1 MKVDVYNVPIVVG
14 VDVINGGK
22 MGDIKNFNNKDTL
35 LDETLAA
42 FAELISQ
49 PDEVFDQLAPIILQ
63 EVVKSFDDKALCQ
76 KLVEEFDAEYI
87 NQDID
92 EVKEK
97 QVEAIKQAFSEYSE
111 NKVDFLVRLVTISF
125 NIYKREK
132 SNEKGSIT
140 IPIELSEMA
149 QIPTYFYDGDSGMD
163 VRAIEDIDIAPGETK
178 LINTGIRVA
187 IPKEYEIQV
196 RAKSGRSLKTKLRMG
211 NSIGTIDSN
220 YRGSIGIIA
229 ENIEPKIKDIDYEA
243 IWDYELGAIDYL
255 KIKSITYGSSIH
267 IAKGEKIA
275 QLVLCKVEKAN
286 FVQVDNINDI
296 PSDGR
301 ADGGFGSTGDK

>member
-1 MKVDVYNVPIVVG
+1 
-14 VDVINGGK
+14 

-97 QVEAIKQAFSEYSE
+97 QIEAIKQAFSEYSE
-111 NKVDFLVRLVTISF
+111 NKVNFLTRLISISF

-132 SNEKGSIT
+132 NKDKQSIT
-140 IPIELSEMA
+140 IPIELSEGV
-149 QIPTYFYDGDSGMD
+149 QLPTYFYDGDSGMD

-178 LINTGIRVA
+178 LIDTGIKVA
-187 IPKEYEIQV
+187 IPKGYEIQV

-229 ENIEPKIKDIDYEA
+229 ENIEPKIKDIEYETV
-243 IWDYELGAIDYL
+243 WNEDHAIDHL

>member
-49 PDEVFDQLAPIILQ
+49 PDDVFDQLAPIILQ

-97 QVEAIKQAFSEYSE
+97 QIEAIKQAFSEYSE
-111 NKVDFLVRLVTISF
+111 NKVNFLTRLISISF

-132 SNEKGSIT
+132 NNDKQSIT
-140 IPIELSEMA
+140 IPIELSEGV
-149 QIPTYFYDGDSGMD
+149 QLPTYFYDGDSGMD

-178 LINTGIRVA
+178 LIDTGIKVA
-187 IPKEYEIQV
+187 IPKGYEIQV

-286 FVQVDNINDI
+286 FIQVDNINDI

>member
-1 MKVDVYNVPIVVG
+1 
-14 VDVINGGK
+14 

-63 EVVKSFDDKALCQ
+63 EVVKNFDDKALCQ

-97 QVEAIKQAFSEYSE
+97 QIEAIKQAFSEYSE
-111 NKVDFLVRLVTISF
+111 NKVNFLTRLISISF

-132 SNEKGSIT
+132 NNDKQSIT
-140 IPIELSEMA
+140 IPIELSEEV
-149 QIPTYFYDGDSGMD
+149 QLPTYFYDGDSGMD

-178 LINTGIRVA
+178 LIDTGIKVA
-187 IPKEYEIQV
+187 IPKGYEIQV
-196 RAKSGRSLKTKLRMG
+196 RAKSGRSVKTKLRMG

-267 IAKGEKIA
+267 ITKGEKIA

>member
-1 MKVDVYNVPIVVG
+1 
-14 VDVINGGK
+14 

-97 QVEAIKQAFSEYSE
+97 QIEAIKQAFSEYSE
-111 NKVDFLVRLVTISF
+111 NKVNFLTRLISISF

-132 SNEKGSIT
+132 NNDKQSIT
-140 IPIELSEMA
+140 IPIELSEGV
-149 QIPTYFYDGDSGMD
+149 QLPTYFYDGDSGMD

-178 LINTGIRVA
+178 LIDTGIKVA
-187 IPKEYEIQV
+187 IPKGYEIQV

-243 IWDYELGAIDYL
+243 IWDYELGAIDCL

>member
-1 MKVDVYNVPIVVG
+1 MKADACNVLIVVG
-14 VDVINGGK
+14 VDVIDGGK
-22 MGDIKNFNNKDTL
+22 MGDTKNFNNKDTL

-97 QVEAIKQAFSEYSE
+97 QVKAIKQAFSEYSE
-111 NKVDFLVRLVTISF
+111 NKVNFLTRLISISF

-132 SNEKGSIT
+132 NNDKQSIT
-140 IPIELSEMA
+140 IPIELSEGV
-149 QIPTYFYDGDSGMD
+149 QLPTYFYDGDSGMD

-178 LINTGIRVA
+178 LIDTGIKVA
-187 IPKEYEIQV
+187 IPKGYEIQV

>member
-1 MKVDVYNVPIVVG
+1 
-14 VDVINGGK
+14 

-49 PDEVFDQLAPIILQ
+49 PDDVFDQLAPIILQ

-76 KLVEEFDAEYI
+76 KLVEEFDTEYI

-97 QVEAIKQAFSEYSE
+97 QIEAIKQAFSEYSE
-111 NKVDFLVRLVTISF
+111 NKVNFLTRLISISF

-132 SNEKGSIT
+132 NKDKQSIT
-140 IPIELSEMA
+140 IPIELSEGV
-149 QIPTYFYDGDSGMD
+149 QLPTYFYDGDSGMD
-163 VRAIEDIDIAPGETK
+163 VRAIENIDIAPGETK
-178 LINTGIRVA
+178 LIDTGIKVA
-187 IPKEYEIQV
+187 IPKGYEIQV

-255 KIKSITYGSSIH
+255 KIKSITYGSTIH
-267 IAKGEKIA
+267 ITKGEKIA

-286 FVQVDNINDI
+286 FIQVDNINDI

-301 ADGGFGSTGDK
+301 ADEGFGSTGDK

>member
-1 MKVDVYNVPIVVG
+1 
-14 VDVINGGK
+14 

-76 KLVEEFDAEYI
+76 KLVEEFDTEYI

-92 EVKEK
+92 EVKGK

-111 NKVDFLVRLVTISF
+111 NKVDFLVRLITISF

-178 LINTGIRVA
+178 LIDTGIKVA
-187 IPKEYEIQV
+187 IPKGYEIQV

-243 IWDYELGAIDYL
+243 IWDYELGTIDYL

>member
-1 MKVDVYNVPIVVG
+1 
-14 VDVINGGK
+14 

-49 PDEVFDQLAPIILQ
+49 PDDVFDQLAPIILQ

-76 KLVEEFDAEYI
+76 KLVEEFDTEYI

-97 QVEAIKQAFSEYSE
+97 QIEAIKQAFSEYSE

-178 LINTGIRVA
+178 LIDTGIKVA
-187 IPKEYEIQV
+187 IPKGYEIQV

-229 ENIEPKIKDIDYEA
+229 ENIEPKIKDIGYEE
-243 IWDYELGAIDYL
+243 IWNTETGNIDHL
-255 KIKSITYGSSIH
+255 KIKYIDYGSTIH

>member
-1 MKVDVYNVPIVVG
+1 
-14 VDVINGGK
+14 
-22 MGDIKNFNNKDTL
+22 MGDIKEFNTKDKL
-35 LDETLAA
+35 FDESLAA
-42 FAELISQ
+42 FAELLSQ

-63 EVVKSFDDKALCQ
+63 ETIKSFDDKTMCQ
-76 KLVEEFDAEYI
+76 KLVMEFDAEYVDE
-87 NQDID
+87 DID

-97 QVEAIKQAFSEYSE
+97 QIKEIKSTFSEYSE
-111 NKVDFLVRLVTISF
+111 NKVDFLVRLLTISF

-178 LINTGIRVA
+178 LIDTGIKVA
-187 IPKEYEIQV
+187 IPKGYEIQV

-229 ENIEPKIKDIDYEA
+229 ENIESKIKDIDYEV
-243 IWDYELGAIDYL
+243 IWDESGVIDHL
-255 KIKSITYGSSIH
+255 KIKSIIYGSSIH

>member
-1 MKVDVYNVPIVVG
+1 
-14 VDVINGGK
+14 

-49 PDEVFDQLAPIILQ
+49 PDDVFDQLAPIILQ

-97 QVEAIKQAFSEYSE
+97 QIEAIKQAFSEYSE
-111 NKVDFLVRLVTISF
+111 NKVNFLTRLISISF

-132 SNEKGSIT
+132 NNDKQSIT
-140 IPIELSEMA
+140 IPIELSEGV
-149 QIPTYFYDGDSGMD
+149 QLPTYFYDGDSGMD

-178 LINTGIRVA
+178 LIDTGIKIA
-187 IPKEYEIQV
+187 IPKGYEIQV

-286 FVQVDNINDI
+286 FIQVDNINDI

-301 ADGGFGSTGDK
+301 ADGGLGSTGDK

>member
-1 MKVDVYNVPIVVG
+1 
-14 VDVINGGK
+14 
-22 MGDIKNFNNKDTL
+22 MGDIKEFNTKDKL
-35 LDETLAA
+35 LDESRAA
-42 FAELISQ
+42 FAELLSQ

-97 QVEAIKQAFSEYSE
+97 QIEAIKKAFSEYSE
-111 NKVDFLVRLVTISF
+111 NKINFLIRLISISF

-132 SNEKGSIT
+132 NNDKQSIA
-140 IPIELSEMA
+140 IPIELSEGV
-149 QIPTYFYDGDSGMD
+149 QLPIYFYDGDSGMD

-178 LINTGIRVA
+178 LIDTGIKVA
-187 IPKEYEIQV
+187 IPKGYEIQV

-229 ENIEPKIKDIDYEA
+229 ENIEPKIKDIEYETV
-243 IWDYELGAIDYL
+243 WNEDHAIDHL
-255 KIKSITYGSSIH
+255 KIKSITYGSTIH
-267 IAKGEKIA
+267 ITKGEKIA

-286 FVQVDNINDI
+286 FIQVDNINDI

>member
-1 MKVDVYNVPIVVG
+1 
-14 VDVINGGK
+14 
-22 MGDIKNFNNKDTL
+22 MGDIKEFNTKDKL
-35 LDETLAA
+35 LDESLAA
-42 FAELISQ
+42 FAELLSQ

-63 EVVKSFDDKALCQ
+63 ETIKSFDDKDMCQ
-76 KLVEEFDAEYI
+76 KLVKEFDAEYVDE
-87 NQDID
+87 DID

-97 QVEAIKQAFSEYSE
+97 QIKEIKATFSEYSK
-111 NKVDFLVRLVTISF
+111 NKVDFLVRLLTISF

-178 LINTGIRVA
+178 LIDTGIKVA
-187 IPKEYEIQV
+187 IPKGYEIQV

-243 IWDYELGAIDYL
+243 IWDYESGAIDHL

-267 IAKGEKIA
+267 IDKGEKIA

>member
-1 MKVDVYNVPIVVG
+1 
-14 VDVINGGK
+14 

-97 QVEAIKQAFSEYSE
+97 QIEAIKQAFSEYSE
-111 NKVDFLVRLVTISF
+111 NKVNFLTRLISISF

-132 SNEKGSIT
+132 NNGKQSIT
-140 IPIELSEMA
+140 IPIELSEGV
-149 QIPTYFYDGDSGMD
+149 QLPTYFYDGDSGMD

-178 LINTGIRVA
+178 LIDTGIKVA
-187 IPKEYEIQV
+187 IPKGYEIQV

>member
-1 MKVDVYNVPIVVG
+1 
-14 VDVINGGK
+14 

-63 EVVKSFDDKALCQ
+63 ETVKSFDDKALCQ
-76 KLVEEFDAEYI
+76 KLVEEFDTEYI

-92 EVKEK
+92 EIKEK
-97 QVEAIKQAFSEYSE
+97 QIEAIKQAFSEYSE
-111 NKVDFLVRLVTISF
+111 NKVNFLTKLISISF

-132 SNEKGSIT
+132 NKDKQSIT
-140 IPIELSEMA
+140 IPIELSEGV
-149 QIPTYFYDGDSGMD
+149 QLPTYFYDGDSGMD
-163 VRAIEDIDIAPGETK
+163 VRAIEDISIAPGETK
-178 LINTGIRVA
+178 LINTGIKVA
-187 IPKEYEIQV
+187 IPKGYEIQI
-196 RAKSGRSLKTKLRMG
+196 RPKSGRSLKTKLRMG

-220 YRGSIGIIA
+220 YRGTLGIIM
-229 ENIEPKIKDIDYEA
+229 ENIEPNIKDIKYEPV
-243 IWDYELGAIDYL
+243 WDKDDSNIDHL
-255 KIKSITYGSSIH
+255 KIKSITYGSTIH
-267 IAKGEKIA
+267 ITKGEKIA

-286 FVQVDNINDI
+286 FIQVDNINDI

>member
-1 MKVDVYNVPIVVG
+1 MKVDVYNVLIAVG
-14 VDVINGGK
+14 VDVIDGGK
-22 MGDIKNFNNKDTL
+22 MGDIKEFNTKDKL
-35 LDETLAA
+35 LDESLAA
-42 FAELISQ
+42 FAELLSQ

-63 EVVKSFDDKALCQ
+63 ETIKSFDDKAMCQ
-76 KLVEEFDAEYI
+76 KLVKEFDAEYAGE
-87 NQDID
+87 DID

-97 QVEAIKQAFSEYSE
+97 QIKEIKSTFSEYSK
-111 NKVDFLVRLVTISF
+111 NKVDFLVRLLTISF

-132 SNEKGSIT
+132 SNEKGSII

-163 VRAIEDIDIAPGETK
+163 VRAIEDIDIAPGEIK
-178 LINTGIRVA
+178 LIDTGIKVA
-187 IPKEYEIQV
+187 IPKGYEIQV

-243 IWDYELGAIDYL
+243 IWDESGAIDYL

>member
-1 MKVDVYNVPIVVG
+1 
-14 VDVINGGK
+14 

-63 EVVKSFDDKALCQ
+63 EVVKNFDDKALCQ

-97 QVEAIKQAFSEYSE
+97 QIEAIKQAFSEYSE
-111 NKVDFLVRLVTISF
+111 NKVNFLTRLISISF

-132 SNEKGSIT
+132 NNDKQSIT
-140 IPIELSEMA
+140 IPIELSEGV
-149 QIPTYFYDGDSGMD
+149 QLPTYFYDGDSGMD

-178 LINTGIRVA
+178 LIDTGIKVA
-187 IPKEYEIQV
+187 IPKGYEIQV
-196 RAKSGRSLKTKLRMG
+196 RAKSGRSVKTKLRMG

-267 IAKGEKIA
+267 ITKGEKIA

>member
-1 MKVDVYNVPIVVG
+1 MKADACNVLIVVG
-14 VDVINGGK
+14 VDVIDGGK
-22 MGDIKNFNNKDTL
+22 MGDIKEFNTKDKL
-35 LDETLAA
+35 LDESLAA
-42 FAELISQ
+42 FAELLSQ

-97 QVEAIKQAFSEYSE
+97 QIEAIKKAFSEYSE
-111 NKVDFLVRLVTISF
+111 NKVNFLTRLISISF

-132 SNEKGSIT
+132 NNDKQSII
-140 IPIELSEMA
+140 IPIELSEGV
-149 QIPTYFYDGDSGMD
+149 QLPTYFYDGDSGMD

-178 LINTGIRVA
+178 LIDTGIKVA
-187 IPKEYEIQV
+187 IPKGYEIQV

-243 IWDYELGAIDYL
+243 IWDYELNAIDYL

>member
-1 MKVDVYNVPIVVG
+1 
-14 VDVINGGK
+14 
-22 MGDIKNFNNKDTL
+22 MGDIKEFNTKDKL
-35 LDETLAA
+35 LDESLAA
-42 FAELISQ
+42 FAELLSQ

-97 QVEAIKQAFSEYSE
+97 QIEAIKKAFSEYSE
-111 NKVDFLVRLVTISF
+111 NKVNFLTRLISISF

-132 SNEKGSIT
+132 NNDKQSIT
-140 IPIELSEMA
+140 IPIELSEGV
-149 QIPTYFYDGDSGMD
+149 QLPTYFYDGDSGMD

-178 LINTGIRVA
+178 LIDTGIKVA
-187 IPKEYEIQV
+187 IPKGYEIQV

-243 IWDYELGAIDYL
+243 IWDYELNAIDYL
-255 KIKSITYGSSIH
+255 KIKSIAYGSSIH

>member
-1 MKVDVYNVPIVVG
+1 
-14 VDVINGGK
+14 
-22 MGDIKNFNNKDTL
+22 MGDIKEFNTKDKL
-35 LDETLAA
+35 LDESLAA
-42 FAELISQ
+42 FAELLSQ
-49 PDEVFDQLAPIILQ
+49 PDEIFDQLAPIILQ
-63 EVVKSFDDKALCQ
+63 ETIKSFDDKTMCQ
-76 KLVEEFDAEYI
+76 KLVMEFDAEYAAE
-87 NQDID
+87 DID
-92 EVKEK
+92 KVKEK
-97 QVEAIKQAFSEYSE
+97 QIKEIKSAFSEYSE

-178 LINTGIRVA
+178 LIDTGIKVA
-187 IPKEYEIQV
+187 IPKGYEIQV

-243 IWDYELGAIDYL
+243 IWDYELGTIDYL

>member
-1 MKVDVYNVPIVVG
+1 
-14 VDVINGGK
+14 

-49 PDEVFDQLAPIILQ
+49 PDDVFDQLAPIILQ

-97 QVEAIKQAFSEYSE
+97 QIEAIKQAFSEYSE
-111 NKVDFLVRLVTISF
+111 NKVNFLTRLISISF

-132 SNEKGSIT
+132 NNDKQSIT
-140 IPIELSEMA
+140 IPIELSEGV
-149 QIPTYFYDGDSGMD
+149 QLPTYFYDGDSGMD

-178 LINTGIRVA
+178 LIDTGIKVA
-187 IPKEYEIQV
+187 IPKGYEIQV

-255 KIKSITYGSSIH
+255 KIKSITYGSTIH
-267 IAKGEKIA
+267 ITKGEKIA

-286 FVQVDNINDI
+286 FIQVDNINDI

>member
-1 MKVDVYNVPIVVG
+1 
-14 VDVINGGK
+14 

-97 QVEAIKQAFSEYSE
+97 QIDAIKQAFSEYSE
-111 NKVDFLVRLVTISF
+111 NKVNFLTRLISISF

-132 SNEKGSIT
+132 NNDKQSIT
-140 IPIELSEMA
+140 IPIELSEGV
-149 QIPTYFYDGDSGMD
+149 QLPTYFYDGDSGMD

-178 LINTGIRVA
+178 LIDTGIKVA
-187 IPKEYEIQV
+187 IPKGYEIQV

-243 IWDYELGAIDYL
+243 IWDYELNAIDYL

>member
-1 MKVDVYNVPIVVG
+1 
-14 VDVINGGK
+14 

-49 PDEVFDQLAPIILQ
+49 PEEVFDQLAPIILQ

-76 KLVEEFDAEYI
+76 KLVEEFDTEYI

-97 QVEAIKQAFSEYSE
+97 QIEAIKQAFSEYSE
-111 NKVDFLVRLVTISF
+111 NKVNFLTRLISISF

-132 SNEKGSIT
+132 NNDKQSIT
-140 IPIELSEMA
+140 IPIELSEGV
-149 QIPTYFYDGDSGMD
+149 QLPTYFYDGDSGMD

-178 LINTGIRVA
+178 LIDTGIKVA
-187 IPKEYEIQV
+187 IPKGYEIQV

-301 ADGGFGSTGDK
+301 ADEGFGSTGDK

>member
-1 MKVDVYNVPIVVG
+1 
-14 VDVINGGK
+14 

-63 EVVKSFDDKALCQ
+63 EVVKSFDDNALCQ
-76 KLVEEFDAEYI
+76 KLVEEFDDEYV

-97 QVEAIKQAFSEYSE
+97 QIEAIKQAFSEYSE
-111 NKVDFLVRLVTISF
+111 NKVNFLTRLISISF

-132 SNEKGSIT
+132 NKDKQSIT
-140 IPIELSEMA
+140 IPIELSEGV
-149 QIPTYFYDGDSGMD
+149 QLPTYFYDGDSGMD

-178 LINTGIRVA
+178 LIDTGIKVA
-187 IPKEYEIQV
+187 IPKGYEIQV

-286 FVQVDNINDI
+286 FIQVDNINDI

>member
-1 MKVDVYNVPIVVG
+1 
-14 VDVINGGK
+14 
-22 MGDIKNFNNKDTL
+22 
-35 LDETLAA
+35 
-42 FAELISQ
+42 
-49 PDEVFDQLAPIILQ
+49 
-63 EVVKSFDDKALCQ
+63 
-76 KLVEEFDAEYI
+76 
-87 NQDID
+87 
-92 EVKEK
+92 
-97 QVEAIKQAFSEYSE
+97 
-111 NKVDFLVRLVTISF
+111 
-125 NIYKREK
+125 
-132 SNEKGSIT
+132 
-140 IPIELSEMA
+140 
-149 QIPTYFYDGDSGMD
+149 MD

-178 LINTGIRVA
+178 LIDTGIKVA
-187 IPKEYEIQV
+187 IPKGYEIQV

-229 ENIEPKIKDIDYEA
+229 ENIEPKIKDIDYEE
-243 IWDYELGAIDYL
+243 IWNTETGNIDHL
-255 KIKSITYGSSIH
+255 KIKYIDYGSTIH

>member
-1 MKVDVYNVPIVVG
+1 
-14 VDVINGGK
+14 

-97 QVEAIKQAFSEYSE
+97 QIEAIKQAFSEYSE
-111 NKVDFLVRLVTISF
+111 NKVNFLTRLISISF

-132 SNEKGSIT
+132 NNDKQSIT
-140 IPIELSEMA
+140 IPIELSEGV
-149 QIPTYFYDGDSGMD
+149 QLPTYFYDGDSGMD

-178 LINTGIRVA
+178 LIDTGIKVA
-187 IPKEYEIQV
+187 IPKGYEIQV

>member
-1 MKVDVYNVPIVVG
+1 
-14 VDVINGGK
+14 
-22 MGDIKNFNNKDTL
+22 MGDIKEFNTKDKL
-35 LDETLAA
+35 LDESLAA
-42 FAELISQ
+42 FAELLSQ

-97 QVEAIKQAFSEYSE
+97 QIEAIKQAFSEYSE
-111 NKVDFLVRLVTISF
+111 NKINFLIRLISISF

-132 SNEKGSIT
+132 NNDKQSIA
-140 IPIELSEMA
+140 IPIELSEGV
-149 QIPTYFYDGDSGMD
+149 QLPIYFYDGDSGMD

-178 LINTGIRVA
+178 LIDTGIKVA
-187 IPKEYEIQV
+187 IPKGYEIQV

-229 ENIEPKIKDIDYEA
+229 ENIEPKIKDIEYETV
-243 IWDYELGAIDYL
+243 WNEDHAIDHL
-255 KIKSITYGSSIH
+255 KIKSITYGSTIH
-267 IAKGEKIA
+267 ITKGEKIA

-286 FVQVDNINDI
+286 FIQVDNINDI

>member
-1 MKVDVYNVPIVVG
+1 MKADACNVLIAVG
-14 VDVINGGK
+14 VDVIDGGK
-22 MGDIKNFNNKDTL
+22 MGDIKEFNTKDKL
-35 LDETLAA
+35 LDESLAA
-42 FAELISQ
+42 FAELLSQ
-49 PDEVFDQLAPIILQ
+49 PDEIFDQLAPIILQ
-63 EVVKSFDDKALCQ
+63 ETIKSFDDKTMCQ
-76 KLVEEFDAEYI
+76 KLVMEFDAEYAAE
-87 NQDID
+87 DID
-92 EVKEK
+92 KVKEK
-97 QVEAIKQAFSEYSE
+97 QIKEIKSAFSEYSE

-178 LINTGIRVA
+178 LIDTGIKVA
-187 IPKEYEIQV
+187 IPKGYEIQV

>member
-1 MKVDVYNVPIVVG
+1 
-14 VDVINGGK
+14 
-22 MGDIKNFNNKDTL
+22 MGDIKEFNTKDKL
-35 LDETLAA
+35 LDESLAA
-42 FAELISQ
+42 FAELLSQ

-97 QVEAIKQAFSEYSE
+97 QIEAIKKAFSEYSE
-111 NKVDFLVRLVTISF
+111 KKVNFLTRLISISF

-132 SNEKGSIT
+132 NKDKQSIT
-140 IPIELSEMA
+140 IPIELSEGV
-149 QIPTYFYDGDSGMD
+149 QLPTYFYDGDSGMD

-178 LINTGIRVA
+178 LIDTGIKVA
-187 IPKEYEIQV
+187 IPKGYEIQV

-229 ENIEPKIKDIDYEA
+229 ENIEPKIKDIEYETV
-243 IWDYELGAIDYL
+243 WNEDNSNIDHL
-255 KIKSITYGSSIH
+255 KIKSITYGSTIH
-267 IAKGEKIA
+267 ITKGEKIA

-286 FVQVDNINDI
+286 FIQVDNINDI

>member
-1 MKVDVYNVPIVVG
+1 
-14 VDVINGGK
+14 

-76 KLVEEFDAEYI
+76 KLVEEFDTEYI

-97 QVEAIKQAFSEYSE
+97 QIEAIKQAFSEYSE
-111 NKVDFLVRLVTISF
+111 NKVNFLTRLISISF

-132 SNEKGSIT
+132 NNDKQSIT
-140 IPIELSEMA
+140 IPIELSEGV
-149 QIPTYFYDGDSGMD
+149 QLPTYFYDGDSGMD

-178 LINTGIRVA
+178 LIDTGIKVA
-187 IPKEYEIQV
+187 IPKGYEIQV

-229 ENIEPKIKDIDYEA
+229 ENIEPKIKDIEYETV
-243 IWDYELGAIDYL
+243 WNEDHAIDHL
-255 KIKSITYGSSIH
+255 KIKSITYGSTIH
-267 IAKGEKIA
+267 ITKGEKIA

>member
-1 MKVDVYNVPIVVG
+1 
-14 VDVINGGK
+14 

-35 LDETLAA
+35 LDETLAT

-63 EVVKSFDDKALCQ
+63 EVVKSFDDKELCQ
-76 KLVEEFDAEYI
+76 KLVEEFDTEYI

-97 QVEAIKQAFSEYSE
+97 QIEAIKQAFSEYSE

-132 SNEKGSIT
+132 SNEKDSIT

-178 LINTGIRVA
+178 LIDTGIKVA
-187 IPKEYEIQV
+187 IPKGYEIQV

-229 ENIEPKIKDIDYEA
+229 ENIEPKIKDIDYEE
-243 IWDYELGAIDYL
+243 IWNTETGNIDHL
-255 KIKSITYGSSIH
+255 KIKYIDYGSTIH

>member
-1 MKVDVYNVPIVVG
+1 MKADACNVLMVVG
-14 VDVINGGK
+14 VDVIEGGK
-22 MGDIKNFNNKDTL
+22 MGDIKEFNSKDKV
-35 LDETLAA
+35 LDESLAA
-42 FAELISQ
+42 FAELLSQ

-63 EVVKSFDDKALCQ
+63 ETIKSFDDKTMCQ
-76 KLVEEFDAEYI
+76 KIVIEFDAEYAAE
-87 NQDID
+87 DID
-92 EVKEK
+92 KVKEK
-97 QVEAIKQAFSEYSE
+97 QIKEIKSAFSEYSE

-178 LINTGIRVA
+178 LIDTGIKVA
-187 IPKEYEIQV
+187 IPKGYEIQV

-243 IWDYELGAIDYL
+243 IWDYELGTIDYL

>member
-1 MKVDVYNVPIVVG
+1 
-14 VDVINGGK
+14 

-49 PDEVFDQLAPIILQ
+49 PEEVFDQLAPIILQ

-76 KLVEEFDAEYI
+76 KLVEEFDTEYI

-111 NKVDFLVRLVTISF
+111 NKVNFLTRLISISF

-132 SNEKGSIT
+132 NNDKQSIT
-140 IPIELSEMA
+140 IPIELSEGV
-149 QIPTYFYDGDSGMD
+149 QLPTYFYDGDSGMD

-178 LINTGIRVA
+178 LIDTGIKVA
-187 IPKEYEIQV
+187 IPKGYEIQV

-301 ADGGFGSTGDK
+301 ADEGFGSTGDK

>member
-1 MKVDVYNVPIVVG
+1 
-14 VDVINGGK
+14 

-111 NKVDFLVRLVTISF
+111 NKVNFLTRLISISF

-132 SNEKGSIT
+132 NNDKQSIT
-140 IPIELSEMA
+140 IPIELSEGV
-149 QIPTYFYDGDSGMD
+149 QLPTYFYDGDSGMD

-178 LINTGIRVA
+178 LIDTGIKVA
-187 IPKEYEIQV
+187 IPKGYEIQV

>member
-1 MKVDVYNVPIVVG
+1 
-14 VDVINGGK
+14 

-76 KLVEEFDAEYI
+76 KLVEEFDTEYI

-111 NKVDFLVRLVTISF
+111 NKVNFLTRLISISF

-132 SNEKGSIT
+132 NNDKQSIT
-140 IPIELSEMA
+140 IPIELSEGV
-149 QIPTYFYDGDSGMD
+149 QLPTYFYDGDSGMD

-178 LINTGIRVA
+178 LIDTGIKVA
-187 IPKEYEIQV
+187 IPKGYEIQV

-301 ADGGFGSTGDK
+301 ADRGFGSTGDK

>member
-1 MKVDVYNVPIVVG
+1 
-14 VDVINGGK
+14 

-76 KLVEEFDAEYI
+76 KLVEEFDTEYI

-111 NKVDFLVRLVTISF
+111 NKVNFLTRLISISF

-132 SNEKGSIT
+132 NNDKQSIT
-140 IPIELSEMA
+140 IPIELSEGV
-149 QIPTYFYDGDSGMD
+149 QLPTYFYDGDSGMD

-178 LINTGIRVA
+178 LIDTGIKVA
-187 IPKEYEIQV
+187 IPKGYEIQV

-229 ENIEPKIKDIDYEA
+229 ENIEPKIKDIDYEE
-243 IWDYELGAIDYL
+243 IWNTETGNIDHL
-255 KIKSITYGSSIH
+255 KIKYIDYGSTIH

>member
-1 MKVDVYNVPIVVG
+1 
-14 VDVINGGK
+14 
-22 MGDIKNFNNKDTL
+22 MGDIKEFNTKDKL
-35 LDETLAA
+35 LDESLAA
-42 FAELISQ
+42 FAELLSQ

-97 QVEAIKQAFSEYSE
+97 QIEAIKQAFSEYSE
-111 NKVDFLVRLVTISF
+111 NKVNFLTRLISISF

-132 SNEKGSIT
+132 NNDKQSIA
-140 IPIELSEMA
+140 IPIELSEGV
-149 QIPTYFYDGDSGMD
+149 QLPIYFYDGDSGMD

-178 LINTGIRVA
+178 LIDTGIKVA
-187 IPKEYEIQV
+187 IPKGYEIQV

-229 ENIEPKIKDIDYEA
+229 ENIEPKIKDIEYETV
-243 IWDYELGAIDYL
+243 WNEDHAIDHL
-255 KIKSITYGSSIH
+255 KIKSITYGSTIH
-267 IAKGEKIA
+267 ITKGEKIA

-286 FVQVDNINDI
+286 FIQVDNINDI

>member
-1 MKVDVYNVPIVVG
+1 
-14 VDVINGGK
+14 

-76 KLVEEFDAEYI
+76 KLVEEFDTEYI

-97 QVEAIKQAFSEYSE
+97 QIEAIKQAFSEYSE
-111 NKVDFLVRLVTISF
+111 NKVNFLTRLISISF

-132 SNEKGSIT
+132 NNDKQSIA
-140 IPIELSEMA
+140 IPIELSEGV
-149 QIPTYFYDGDSGMD
+149 QLPIYFYDGDSGMD

-178 LINTGIRVA
+178 LIDTGIKVA
-187 IPKEYEIQV
+187 IPKGYEIQV

-229 ENIEPKIKDIDYEA
+229 ENIEPKIKDIEYETV
-243 IWDYELGAIDYL
+243 WNEDHAIDHL
-255 KIKSITYGSSIH
+255 KIKSITYGSTIH
-267 IAKGEKIA
+267 ITKGEKIA

-286 FVQVDNINDI
+286 FIQVDNINDI

>member
-1 MKVDVYNVPIVVG
+1 
-14 VDVINGGK
+14 

-111 NKVDFLVRLVTISF
+111 NKVNFLTRLISISF

-132 SNEKGSIT
+132 NNDKQSIT
-140 IPIELSEMA
+140 IPIELSEGV
-149 QIPTYFYDGDSGMD
+149 QLPTYFYDGDSGMD

-178 LINTGIRVA
+178 LIDTGIKVA
-187 IPKEYEIQV
+187 IPKGYEIQV

-255 KIKSITYGSSIH
+255 KIKSITYGSTIH